1 MSAQA
6 HAHMEAKREGSR
18 MFNFIHEQTRIHFHA
33 CTSSTPLAL
42 SISMSMMPG
51 AAFDDPMLLLP
62 SCHHSQNFG
71 GNKKTALQN
80 SKPSFIQPSFG

>member
-42 SISMSMMPG
+42 SMSMMPG

-62 SCHHSQNFG
+62 SCQHSQNFG